1 MFQPFDERAAALDC
15 RFQSIGKFYLL
26 LAQNDLA
33 LTDTRYV
40 EQVIDQADHM
50 IDLPLHH
57 IFDLRD
63 DFFVVG
69 HADDLQAI
77 TDGCQ
82 RVAQLVRKCG
92 EENVLTL
99 IGQFEGVCIMA
110 QFIALLRDDLALPV
124 KVEENPDLT
133 TQNFGFDG
141 FLQEVDG
148 PAS

>member
-1 MFQPFDERAAALDC
+1 
-15 RFQSIGKFYLL
+15 
-26 LAQNDLA
+26 
-33 LTDTRYV
+33 
-40 EQVIDQADHM
+40 M